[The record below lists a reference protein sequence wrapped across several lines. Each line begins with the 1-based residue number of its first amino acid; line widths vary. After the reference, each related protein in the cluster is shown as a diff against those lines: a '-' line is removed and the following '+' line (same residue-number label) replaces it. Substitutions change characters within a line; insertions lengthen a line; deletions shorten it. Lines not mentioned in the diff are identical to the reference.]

1 MLAVPRPCWR
11 AALPTGCWETS
22 ETASNSATGDSRKD
36 WGDGVCAGSISVLCV
51 QIGCTVA
58 EPGAA
63 PHRRCTCRP
72 AARHQAL
79 AITRSA
85 WEHAPGGCRACH
97 GGWGGSPRRGGG
109 GCWGERESEERER
122 AERGALQLVRV
133 QLPALRGS
141 CHCQCLQPS
150 CLLPGLAASSGRVP
164 CCFQAA
170 VGLSG
175 ALLCLLPSRIPAR
188 CDLRSTLLPAC
199 SPVCDFLA
207 TAVH

>member
-1 MLAVPRPCWR
+1 MYIYSIIPVKIGGMAPLPRIAPPPHPPPPSPPANHSVASQAKSSQCPDYH
-11 AALPTGCWETS
+11 LPMCGR
-22 ETASNSATGDSRKD
+22 G
-36 WGDGVCAGSISVLCV
+36 
-51 QIGCTVA
+51 
-58 EPGAA
+58 P
-63 PHRRCTCRP
+63 PP
-72 AARHQAL
+72 P
-79 AITRSA
+79 
-85 WEHAPGGCRACH
+85 PGGGR
-97 GGWGGSPRRGGG
+97 GRGGP
-109 GCWGERESEERER
+109 RESEERER